1 MQFTFPARQPKA
13 APVVTPL
20 MREVMSTTLLL
31 APAGGL
37 ACWTGP
43 SRMGKTTTADHLAD
57 QVNEAYTPKNPDAFR
72 ARRFQVSG
80 DASTARRQTR
90 LPKRGIRALY
100 EGIVGIMDERVYRDR
115 MPEALAALTV
125 DALIQRRIQLVMV
138 DEAGTLSVS
147 EIRGM
152 AAVYDEAI
160 ARGFPLVLTFIGMDD
175 IGNKLSALPQ
185 VKERVQAWC
194 AFEPYAREE
203 VRAFLRA
210 MSLTLRTVD
219 AECLDMAAE
228 LVWKQYGGVPGR
240 VAIFCR
246 YLENWCAQ
254 MRDLAVDKATILAV
268 MAYLEGAERRTR
280 ELGKGAAGA
289 PMPSIGGAF
298 ETAPRS
304 VTKPT
309 RRRGKDA
316 KRG

>member
-1 MQFTFPARQPKA
+1 MKFTFPARQAKA

-20 MREVMSTTLLL
+20 MREVMNTTLLL

-43 SRMGKTTTADHLAD
+43 SRMGKTTTAEHLAD
-57 QVNEAYTPKNPDAFR
+57 EVNDAYTPTNPNAFR

-80 DASTARRQTR
+80 DASTAQRQTR

-160 ARGFPLVLTFIGMDD
+160 ARGFPLMLTFIGMDD

-210 MSLTLRTVD
+210 MSPTLRAVD

-246 YLENWCAQ
+246 YLENWCVK
-254 MRDLAVDKATILAV
+254 MGDVPVDKATILAV
-268 MAYLEGAERRTR
+268 MQYLEGAETRTR
-280 ELGKGAAGA
+280 ALGKGAGGA
-289 PMPSIGGAF
+289 PAPSVGGAF
-298 ETAPRS
+298 DTTPHS
-304 VTKPT
+304 VKQPT
-309 RRRGKDA
+309 RRRGS
-316 KRG
+316 GTNHG